1 MSPPPRT
8 PTPRRFLRPNRPPA
22 SQTTPLR
29 ALPQAAQFQST
40 PRFGSSSVP
49 RPSQRR
55 EPSIEEVEVEVEVVV
70 DERQASLSGSV
81 TGWDEDE
88 DDDEDTDT
96 PGSVGVRRAGLR
108 RGLDLEIDSITSASS
123 SPNAHAHAHTHVHG
137 SSPGV
142 WDMRDEDMD
151 SEDEEPDHDH
161 GEVSSL
167 SFVAGDKRA
176 KRRRILGG
184 SVRGGSSISSWS
196 SSWEREREKEKEKER
211 GDGKERAQDGGDVT
225 PTGGSSIAESE
236 SVSYVGGSLDD
247 RGKDEDDHDSR
258 AGGGGGGGG
267 GGEDD
272 DEDDDGMDGVGGRK
286 SRHSHQQPIFQP
298 PPPFKPPDIPDIPP
312 GNNILPMGF
321 SPRRPRGRPYPPGGM
336 AAQLQA
342 WLSEIR
348 GWDGESRPA
357 RRMVVGEVRPGPLMY
372 LARGRYE
379 DQQDQQDG
387 QGQVGKGYILAGE
400 GKLTGMGGG
409 GRVVVRVGGVVVLE
423 EPVWEVELLGEMWT
437 VVCNWSVES

>member
-55 EPSIEEVEVEVEVVV
+55 EPSIEEVVV
-70 DERQASLSGSV
+70 DERQASLGGSV
-81 TGWDEDE
+81 TSWDEDE

-96 PGSVGVRRAGLR
+96 PGSVGVRRTGLR

-123 SPNAHAHAHTHVHG
+123 SPNAHAHAHAHVHG

-196 SSWEREREKEKEKER
+196 SSWERER

-247 RGKDEDDHDSR
+247 RGKDEDDQDSR
-258 AGGGGGGGG
+258 AGGGGAGGGG
-267 GGEDD
+267 GGGEEEEDEDD

-312 GNNILPMGF
+312 GNNILPMEF

-379 DQQDQQDG
+379 DQQDQQDQQDG

-423 EPVWEVELLGEMWT
+423 EPVWEVELVGEMWT

>member
-1 MSPPPRT
+1 MRKILQIPHDRSMSPPPR
-8 PTPRRFLRPNRPPA
+8 
-22 SQTTPLR
+22 TTPLR

-40 PRFGSSSVP
+40 PRFGSTSVP

-55 EPSIEEVEVEVEVVV
+55 EPSIEDVEVEVE
-70 DERQASLSGSV
+70 DRQASLGGSV
-81 TGWDEDE
+81 TGWDEDVDG
-88 DDDEDTDT
+88 DDDKDTDT

-123 SPNAHAHAHTHVHG
+123 SPNAHAQVHTRVHG

-161 GEVSSL
+161 GEVNPL
-167 SFVAGDKRA
+167 PFVAGDKRA
-176 KRRRILGG
+176 KRRRIVGG
-184 SVRGGSSISSWS
+184 FVRGESSISSWS
-196 SSWEREREKEKEKER
+196 SSWEKEREREREREKERE
-211 GDGKERAQDGGDVT
+211 DGKERAQDGGDIT

-236 SVSYVGGSLDD
+236 SASYVDGSLDD
-247 RGKDEDDHDSR
+247 RGEDEDDQDSR
-258 AGGGGGGGG
+258 GGGDED
-267 GGEDD
+267 EDD
-272 DEDDDGMDGVGGRK
+272 DDDGMDGVGGRK

-342 WLSEIR
+342 WLSEVR

-372 LARGRYE
+372 LARERCE

-409 GRVVVRVGGVVVLE
+409 ERVVVRVGGVVVLE

>member
-1 MSPPPRT
+1 MSPPPR
-8 PTPRRFLRPNRPPA
+8 
-22 SQTTPLR
+22 TTPLR

-55 EPSIEEVEVEVEVVV
+55 EPSIEDVEV
-70 DERQASLSGSV
+70 DERQASLGGSV
-81 TGWDEDE
+81 TGWDEDQDE
-88 DDDEDTDT
+88 NDDEDEDTDT

-108 RGLDLEIDSITSASS
+108 KGLDLEIDSITSASS
-123 SPNAHAHAHTHVHG
+123 SPNAHANAHAHAHG

-142 WDMRDEDMD
+142 WDVRDEDMD
-151 SEDEEPDHDH
+151 SGNEVHDR
-161 GEVSSL
+161 GEASPL
-167 SFVAGDKRA
+167 PFVTGDKRA
-176 KRRRILGG
+176 KRRRILDG

-196 SSWEREREKEKEKER
+196 SSWEREREREMER
-211 GDGKERAQDGGDVT
+211 EREGGIGKERAQDGGDIT
-225 PTGGSSIAESE
+225 PTGGASIAESE
-236 SVSYVGGSLDD
+236 SASYVGGSLDD
-247 RGKDEDDHDSR
+247 REEDEDDQDSR
-258 AGGGGGGGG
+258 G
-267 GGEDD
+267 GGEEE
-272 DEDDDGMDGVGGRK
+272 DEDKNESDDGMHGGGGGRK
-286 SRHSHQQPIFQP
+286 SRPSHQQPIFQP

-342 WLSEIR
+342 WLSEVR

-372 LARGRYE
+372 LARGRCE
-379 DQQDQQDG
+379 DGQDGQHRQDRQDG

-400 GKLTGMGGG
+400 GKLTGMRGEE
-409 GRVVVRVGGVVVLE
+409 RVVVRVGSVVVLE

>member
-8 PTPRRFLRPNRPPA
+8 PTPRRFLRPNRPSA

-29 ALPQAAQFQST
+29 VLPQAAQFQST

-55 EPSIEEVEVEVEVVV
+55 EPSIEDVEV
-70 DERQASLSGSV
+70 DERQASLGGGV

-88 DDDEDTDT
+88 DEDEDTDT
-96 PGSVGVRRAGLR
+96 PGLVGVRRAGLR

-123 SPNAHAHAHTHVHG
+123 SPNAHAHAHTHAHG

-161 GEVSSL
+161 GKASPL
-167 SFVAGDKRA
+167 SFVAGDKGA

-196 SSWEREREKEKEKER
+196 SSWEREREEGRE
-211 GDGKERAQDGGDVT
+211 GGFGKERAQDGGDIT
-225 PTGGSSIAESE
+225 PTRGASIAESE
-236 SVSYVGGSLDD
+236 SASYVGGSPDD
-247 RGKDEDDHDSR
+247 REEDEDDQDSQ
-258 AGGGGGGGG
+258 G
-267 GGEDD
+267 GGEEEEE
-272 DEDDDGMDGVGGRK
+272 DEDDDGMHGGGEGRK
-286 SRHSHQQPIFQP
+286 LRPSHQQPIFQP

-342 WLSEIR
+342 WLSEVR

-372 LARGRYE
+372 LARGRCE
-379 DQQDQQDG
+379 DGQDGQDRQDRQDG

-400 GKLTGMGGG
+400 GKLTGMRGQE
-409 GRVVVRVGGVVVLE
+409 RVVVRVGGVVVLE